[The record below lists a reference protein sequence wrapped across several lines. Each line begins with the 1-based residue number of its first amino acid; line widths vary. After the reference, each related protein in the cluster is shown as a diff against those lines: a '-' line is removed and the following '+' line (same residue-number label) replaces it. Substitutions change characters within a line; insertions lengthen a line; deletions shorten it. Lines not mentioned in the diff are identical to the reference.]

1 MLQEL
6 ADLSQLYRE
15 LQLKNLY
22 LLENVDEQV
31 DQILDLKQHIDYLKS
46 NLLTTRKRQLDY
58 LSELYQLYNSK
69 DKEID
74 QLAYSLHMSGKE
86 KEAVEQ
92 RRDQAFS

>member
-31 DQILDLKQHIDYLKS
+31 DQILDLKQHIDYLKR

-74 QLAYSLHMSGKE
+74 
-86 KEAVEQ
+86 
-92 RRDQAFS
+92 